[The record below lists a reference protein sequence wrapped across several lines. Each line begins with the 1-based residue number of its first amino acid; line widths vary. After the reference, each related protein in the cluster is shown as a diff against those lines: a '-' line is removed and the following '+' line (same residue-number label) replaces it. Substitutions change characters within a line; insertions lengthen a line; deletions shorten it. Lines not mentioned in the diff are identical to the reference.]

1 MNVPCS
7 KVYENIA
14 QAMLVEQVKRN
25 LIDKIKAT
33 RLEKDISQDELA
45 RRIGVTH
52 SMVSKMESKY
62 QISID
67 NLILIYE
74 ALDLDFNI
82 IEEIRSVRNRFN
94 LELPSKV
101 EHRHTGRFSDK
112 GVGNE

>member
-101 EHRHTGRFSDK
+101 EHRHIGRFSNK
-112 GVGNE
+112 GAENE

>member
-1 MNVPCS
+1 MSGPCT

-25 LIDKIKAT
+25 LIDKIKTT

-82 IEEIRSVRNRFN
+82 LEEVKSVRNRFN

-101 EHRHTGRFSDK
+101 EHRHIGRFNNK
-112 GVGNE
+112 GAENE

>member
-1 MNVPCS
+1 MNGPCS

-14 QAMLVEQVKRN
+14 QSMLVEQVKRN

-52 SMVSKMESKY
+52 SMISKMESKY

-82 IEEIRSVRNRFN
+82 IEEIRSVKNRFN

-101 EHRHTGRFSDK
+101 EHRHTGRFSNK

>member
-1 MNVPCS
+1 MNGPCN
-7 KVYENIA
+7 KIYKNA
-14 QAMLVEQVKRN
+14 DQATLVEHVKIN

-52 SMVSKMESKY
+52 SMISKMESKY

-67 NLILIYE
+67 SLILIYE

-82 IEEIRSVRNRFN
+82 IEEIRSVKNKFN
-94 LELPSKV
+94 LELQSKV
-101 EHRHTGRFSDK
+101 EHRHTGRFSNK
-112 GVGNE
+112 GVVNE

>member
-1 MNVPCS
+1 MNGPCN
-7 KVYENIA
+7 KIYKNA
-14 QAMLVEQVKRN
+14 DQATLVEHVKIN

-52 SMVSKMESKY
+52 SMISKMESKY

-82 IEEIRSVRNRFN
+82 IEEIRSVKNKFN

-101 EHRHTGRFSDK
+101 EHRHTGRFSNK

>member
-1 MNVPCS
+1 MNGPCS

-101 EHRHTGRFSDK
+101 EHRHIGRFSNK
-112 GVGNE
+112 GAENE

>member
-1 MNVPCS
+1 MNGPCS

-25 LIDKIKAT
+25 LINKIKAT

-101 EHRHTGRFSDK
+101 EHRHTGRFSNK

>member
-1 MNVPCS
+1 MNGPCS

-101 EHRHTGRFSDK
+101 EHRHTGRFNNK

>member
-1 MNVPCS
+1 MNGPCN
-7 KVYENIA
+7 KIYRNA
-14 QAMLVEQVKRN
+14 DQAILVEHVKIN

-62 QISID
+62 HISID

-82 IEEIRSVRNRFN
+82 IEEIRAVRNRFN

-101 EHRHTGRFSDK
+101 EHRHTGRFNNK

>member
-1 MNVPCS
+1 MNGPCS

-62 QISID
+62 HISID

-82 IEEIRSVRNRFN
+82 IEEIRYVRNRFN

-101 EHRHTGRFSDK
+101 EHRHTGRFNNK

>member
-101 EHRHTGRFSDK
+101 EHRHIGRFSNK
-112 GVGNE
+112 GAGNE

>member
-1 MNVPCS
+1 MNGPCS

-74 ALDLDFNI
+74 ALYLDFNI
-82 IEEIRSVRNRFN
+82 IEEI
-94 LELPSKV
+94 
-101 EHRHTGRFSDK
+101 
-112 GVGNE
+112 